1 MTVRTVRPEEYE
13 ALAAL
18 TLAAYRSLLGDDM
31 DAGYAA
37 ELADV
42 AGRVEQVDVLVAVDA
57 EGRLEGGVT
66 YVPGPGPMAWF
77 DRADEAGMRMLAVD
91 PGAQGRGV
99 GTELVTACI
108 DRAAAAGKV
117 RLLLHT
123 TAAMVVAHRLYER
136 AGFRRDPAGDH
147 LIGGDLLLLS
157 YVLDLRR

>member
-18 TLAAYRSLLGDDM
+18 TLAAYRSLLGHDI

-42 AGRVEQVDVLVAVDA
+42 AGRVGLVDVLVAVDA

-66 YVPGPGPMAWF
+66 YVPAPGPMAWF

-91 PGAQGRGV
+91 PEAQGRGV
-99 GTELVTACI
+99 GTELVTACV
-108 DRAAAAGKV
+108 DRAAAAGKA

-136 AGFRRDPAGDH
+136 AGFRRDPSGDH
-147 LIGGDLLLLS
+147 LIGPDLLLVS